1 MPVRRQVHAD
11 NLAPQKPA
19 MAFYAALR
27 RLCRTAREATHNW
40 LAVAPSKPAH
50 TRGKAILA

>member
-11 NLAPQKPA
+11 NLALQKPA
-19 MAFYAALR
+19 VAFYAALR
-27 RLCRTAREATHNW
+27 RMCRAAREATHNW

-50 TRGKAILA
+50 TRGKAMLA